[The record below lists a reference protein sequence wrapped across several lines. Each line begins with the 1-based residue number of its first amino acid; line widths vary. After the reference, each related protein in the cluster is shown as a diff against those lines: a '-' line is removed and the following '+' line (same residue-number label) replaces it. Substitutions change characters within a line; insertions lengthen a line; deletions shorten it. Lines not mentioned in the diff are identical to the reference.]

1 MMSIDS
7 IIAGVISRESSAYT
21 NDPADNGGPT
31 KYGITQAT
39 LARDRGV
46 LVTPEDV
53 QRLTEAEA
61 RSIYYRRYVTQPGFG
76 KIVAINERIA
86 EEVID
91 AGVLSG
97 PARAA
102 TWLQVAL
109 NALNRQAKDFP
120 DITEDGNIG
129 QATLTALT
137 AFLAKRGDIGTIV
150 LLRVLNSL
158 QGAYLVEIGRHRQQN
173 EEFMFGWF
181 LNRVVLR

>member
-1 MMSIDS
+1 MSIDS
-7 IIAGVISRESSAYT
+7 IIDGVLSRESSAYT
-21 NDPADNGGPT
+21 NDPADRGGPT

-61 RSIYYRRYVTQPGFG
+61 RAIYFRRYVTQPGFG
-76 KIVAINERIA
+76 KVAAIDERIG

-91 AGVLSG
+91 AGVLCG
-97 PARAA
+97 QGRAA

-109 NALNRQAKDFP
+109 NALNREALDFP
-120 DITEDGNIG
+120 DLTEDGDIG
-129 QATLTALT
+129 PATLEALS
-137 AFLAKRGDIGTIV
+137 AYLAKRGDVGRTV

-173 EEFMFGWF
+173 EKFMFGWF
-181 LNRVVLR
+181 LNRVAP